1 MEKFFNEQT
10 GGQNLPKEKQA
21 DIIMS
26 FLINRAAGFESCKY
40 KNVLIEELDNSAK
53 SFLLFKIV
61 EIMNMLPSL
70 NQVHFFVPNK
80 ISNFGWKS
88 DNGLNYITDKEKSA
102 LLDEKEILIFSTKES
117 KAIAKSVAEPLRGV
131 DEATCHEIANVL
143 YDFDKLQEVK
153 GNGEQE
159 E

>member
-10 GGQNLPKEKQA
+10 GGKNLPKEKQA

-26 FLINRAAGFESCKY
+26 FLINRAADFNTWKY
-40 KNVLIEELDNSAK
+40 KNVVIEELDNSAK

-61 EIMNMLPSL
+61 EIMNMLPNL
-70 NQVHFFVPNK
+70 NRVDFFVPREV
-80 ISNFGWKS
+80 SNFGWKS

-102 LLDEKEILIFSTKES
+102 LLKEKETLIFSTRES
-117 KAIAKSVAEPLRGV
+117 KVITKSVAEPLQGV
-131 DEATCHEIANVL
+131 DEAACYEIANVL

-153 GNGEQE
+153 GSGEQE

>member
-1 MEKFFNEQT
+1 MEKFFNKQS

-26 FLINRAAGFESCKY
+26 FLVNRAAGFNTWKY
-40 KNVLIEELDNSAK
+40 KNILIEELDNSAK

-70 NQVHFFVPNK
+70 NQVDFFVPNK
-80 ISNFGWKS
+80 VSNFGWKS
-88 DNGLNYITDKEKSA
+88 DNGLNYITDKEKFA
-102 LLDEKEILIFSTKES
+102 LLEEKEIIVFSTKES
-117 KAIAKSVAEPLRGV
+117 KVIAKSVVDPLQGV
-131 DEATCHEIANVL
+131 DEAACYEIANVL

-153 GNGEQE
+153 GSEEQE